1 MSDGKVE
8 IHITQRGQIQLKSET
23 TSKLLA
29 HFAGDWTLGPSTN
42 SMLLFERNQGGQRV
56 EISDATFL
64 GRVLMAGVI
73 EEGTMVDFLN
83 FLGENRRTGVLV
95 TVSGGYKKSI
105 FFKDGA
111 VRYATSTDPNERL
124 GNVLFRYGMVDKTT
138 LKEALEDHTRKLGEK
153 LVQMGVLKI
162 TDLYRAIKIQVEEIV
177 YSTFLLSTGNFYFYE
192 TMAAE
197 SIPSHLNLPAR
208 SLLMEGLR
216 RVDEMTYFRKKLP
229 SQDVV
234 PEVVH
239 DVTIENLTD
248 QETELLRYIDGHSSL
263 EDIARR
269 SRFGIFETTRIVFHL
284 LQGGVLRV
292 KSMQS
297 MANETSSEAG
307 KIEKLLET
315 YNNIFLLISNKS
327 QGFLP
332 KLQHDLDEF
341 IKRFEGDLAVLF
353 HGEVMRSDLTL
364 NTDRILEN
372 IAKVQV
378 TESVFS
384 QIYKALNEI
393 FYFLVFSSGVSI
405 DSTVET
411 DLQNTI
417 NHLMKHS

>member
-8 IHITQRGQIQLKSET
+8 IHITPRGQIQLKNET
-23 TSKLLA
+23 QSKLLA
-29 HFAGDWTLGPSTN
+29 HFTGDWVLGPSTN
-42 SMLLFERNQGGQRV
+42 SMLLFERKQGGQRI
-56 EISDATFL
+56 EISDAAFL

-95 TVSGGYKKSI
+95 TVSEGYKKSI

-124 GNVLFRYGMVDKTT
+124 GNVLFRYGMVDKAT
-138 LKEALEDHTRKLGEK
+138 LKEALEDHSRKIGEK

-162 TDLYRAIKIQVEEIV
+162 TDLYRAIKMQVEEIV
-177 YSTFLLSTGNFYFYE
+177 YSTFLMNSGNFYFYE

-208 SLLMEGLR
+208 TLLMEGLR

-234 PEVVH
+234 PEVAK
-239 DVTIENLTD
+239 DATMENLTP
-248 QETELLRYIDGHSSL
+248 QEAELLRYIDGHSSL
-263 EDIARR
+263 EEIARK
-269 SRFGIFETTRIVFHL
+269 SRFGMFETTRVVFHL

-292 KSMQS
+292 KSTQS
-297 MANETSSEAG
+297 MANETASEVG
-307 KIEKLLET
+307 KIEKLLDA
-315 YNNIFLLISNKS
+315 YNNVFLLISAKAH
-327 QGFLP
+327 GFIP

-341 IKRFEGDLAVLF
+341 VKRFEGDLGVLF
-353 HGEVMRSDLTL
+353 SGDVMRPDLTM
-364 NTDRILEN
+364 DSSRIIEN
-372 IAKVQV
+372 MAKIRDP
-378 TESVFS
+378 ECVFS

-405 DSTVET
+405 DSAVET